1 MKCTRSKQ
9 TARGEILTSCEGRRK
24 VEDRRMREEKKE
36 TDCIMSKLFDAIT
49 KLLAKERENLKQQ
62 EGEREMNGKLKK
74 EEKI

>member
-1 MKCTRSKQ
+1 M
-9 TARGEILTSCEGRRK
+9 TSCEGRREGEGTRK
-24 VEDRRMREEKKE
+24 KKEKRE